1 MLGLIQSSVFCSMG
15 VALPLAGGG
24 PGPGAQGSLSAVS
37 NAFVAGSPLQP
48 PELVKSLF
56 FNLSGLTICIVLAHA
71 IDHATRFLS
80 YPIGYW
86 IMTCMIRNVGMPAA
100 RATGGVAIS
109 FVVLGMMAPLAGQV
123 FLLRDMPLLSPMSL
137 IGQAT

>member
-1 MLGLIQSSVFCSMG
+1 
-15 VALPLAGGG
+15 
-24 PGPGAQGSLSAVS
+24 
-37 NAFVAGSPLQP
+37 
-48 PELVKSLF
+48 
-56 FNLSGLTICIVLAHA
+56 
-71 IDHATRFLS
+71 
-80 YPIGYW
+80 
-86 IMTCMIRNVGMPAA
+86 MTCMIRNVGMPAA

>member
-15 VALPLAGGG
+15 VALPLAGGS

-56 FNLSGLTICIVLAHA
+56 FNLSGLTI
-71 IDHATRFLS
+71 
-80 YPIGYW
+80 
-86 IMTCMIRNVGMPAA
+86 
-100 RATGGVAIS
+100 
-109 FVVLGMMAPLAGQV
+109 
-123 FLLRDMPLLSPMSL
+123 
-137 IGQAT
+137 

>member
-1 MLGLIQSSVFCSMG
+1 M
-15 VALPLAGGG
+15 
-24 PGPGAQGSLSAVS
+24 S